1 MTIRKALTAIAL
13 VALLGLATVA
23 AGAALQPF
31 KNLFIWEVCQ

>member
-1 MTIRKALTAIAL
+1 MTMRKALTAIAL

-31 KNLFIWEVCQ
+31 KTLFIWEACQ

>member
-1 MTIRKALTAIAL
+1 MRKALTAIAL
-13 VALLGLATVA
+13 IALLGLATVA

>member
-1 MTIRKALTAIAL
+1 MTMRKALTAIAL

-31 KNLFIWEVCQ
+31 KNLFIWEVFQ

>member
-1 MTIRKALTAIAL
+1 MTMRKALTAVAL

>member
-1 MTIRKALTAIAL
+1 MTMRKALTAIAL
-13 VALLGLATVA
+13 IALLGLATVA